1 MIYVIF
7 APDLMTNVSS
17 FNDYPV
23 LAVTKTS
30 SSINDKLGDSDRHT
44 KKRAVKFL
52 SQESALLH
60 SQLKN
65 QRERIARDLHDGIG
79 SQLTHII
86 SRLDIM
92 AFNNQ
97 ANQTQLADLRD
108 FTSET
113 FQQLRE
119 TIWVLNQPEI
129 PYGQLTERVR
139 GLLTRISCESE
150 YPKLNIVAY
159 GDGEALLSPHVASSI
174 FRIVQESVN
183 NAMKY
188 ADATSIS
195 VCLAIDDTSFTV
207 LINDNGKG
215 FCRQEICPGYGL
227 ENIRKRA
234 EELNGKL
241 ELDSSKE
248 GTKVL
253 VEFPL

>member
-1 MIYVIF
+1 
-7 APDLMTNVSS
+7 MTNVS
-17 FNDYPV
+17 FLHDYP
-23 LAVTKTS
+23 LHTVTKTIPS
-30 SSINDKLGDSDRHT
+30 TSEKHVELDRHT
-44 KKRAVKFL
+44 NTAVKFL

-60 SQLKN
+60 SQLKT

-97 ANQTQLADLRD
+97 VKPNQLADLRD

-139 GLLTRISCESE
+139 GLLTRISSESE

-159 GDGEALLSPHVASSI
+159 GDGEVLLSPHVASSI
-174 FRIVQESVN
+174 FRIIQESIN

-188 ADATSIS
+188 AEATLIS
-195 VCLAIDDTSFTV
+195 VCLAIDETSFTV
-207 LINDNGKG
+207 LITDNGKG
-215 FCRQEICPGYGL
+215 FCRHEICPGYGL
-227 ENIRKRA
+227 ENIRRRA

-241 ELDSSKE
+241 DLDSSDE

>member
-1 MIYVIF
+1 
-7 APDLMTNVSS
+7 MTNVSS

-23 LAVTKTS
+23 LTVSKTS
-30 SSINDKLGDSDRHT
+30 SSANEKLGDPERNT
-44 KKRAVKFL
+44 RKRAVKFL

-150 YPKLNIVAY
+150 YPKLNVVAY
-159 GDGEALLSPHVASSI
+159 GDSEVLLSPPVASSI

-188 ADATSIS
+188 ANATSVS
-195 VCLAIDDTSFTV
+195 VCLAIDETSFTV

-215 FCRQEICPGYGL
+215 FCREEICPGYGL
-227 ENIRKRA
+227 ENIKKRA

-241 ELDSSKE
+241 ELESSGE

>member
-1 MIYVIF
+1 
-7 APDLMTNVSS
+7 MTNVSS
-17 FNDYPV
+17 LNDYPV
-23 LAVTKTS
+23 LGVTKS
-30 SSINDKLGDSDRHT
+30 SSLINEKHGESVGPT
-44 KKRAVKFL
+44 KKMAVKFL

-150 YPKLNIVAY
+150 YPKLTIVAY
-159 GDGEALLSPHVASSI
+159 GDGEVLLSPHVASSI

-188 ADATSIS
+188 AEATMIS
-195 VCLAIDDTSFTV
+195 VCLAIDETSFTI

-215 FCRQEICPGYGL
+215 FCQQEICPGYGL
-227 ENIRKRA
+227 ENIKKRA
-234 EELNGKL
+234 EELHGTL
-241 ELDSSKE
+241 DLDSSNE